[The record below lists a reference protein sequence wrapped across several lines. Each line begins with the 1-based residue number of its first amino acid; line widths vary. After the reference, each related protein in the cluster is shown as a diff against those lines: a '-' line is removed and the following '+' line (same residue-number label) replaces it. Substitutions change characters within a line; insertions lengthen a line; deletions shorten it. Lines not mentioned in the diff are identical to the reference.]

1 MASQIVKHIVLATFN
16 DDITPEKIHE
26 LIDAYSSLRDQ
37 IQTIMSFSWGKDL
50 GLEHGLNHGYTYAF
64 ESTFGSVDGLKD
76 YIKSPVLA
84 EFINDQFLPCTS
96 QYLAMDYV
104 LRNVQDEESAPVPYI

>member
-1 MASQIVKHIVLATFN
+1 MASQTVKHIVLATFN
-16 DDITPEKIHE
+16 DDITTEKIHE
-26 LIDAYSSLRDQ
+26 LIDAYSKLNHQ
-37 IQTIMSFSWGKDL
+37 IQTINSFSWGKDL

-76 YIKSPVLA
+76 YLKSPEPA
-84 EFINDQFLPCTS
+84 KFINDQFMPCTS

-104 LRNVQDEESAPVPYI
+104 LQNVQE